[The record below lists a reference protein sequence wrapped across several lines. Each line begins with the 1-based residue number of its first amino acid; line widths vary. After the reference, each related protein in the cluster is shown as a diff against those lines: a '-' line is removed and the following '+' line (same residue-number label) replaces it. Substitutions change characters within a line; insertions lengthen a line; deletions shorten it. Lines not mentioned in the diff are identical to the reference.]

1 MVVSELVE
9 DLEAALAQSPAA
21 ATWRVGVAT
30 YTAGPGSDIDVMYVG
45 SFHTDPDDEF
55 FLVPEGM
62 GAAFGLEES
71 ALSAKALLD
80 DLLAEPDWADFI
92 AYVRSGVVELPDGSV
107 ASRNMPVWG
116 AGIHQDAQLVYFYYG
131 AAGSGP

>member
-21 ATWRVGVAT
+21 ASWRVGVAT

-45 SFHTDPDDEF
+45 SFHTDADDEF

-62 GAAFGLEES
+62 GAAFGLEEG

-80 DLLAEPDWADFI
+80 GLLAEPDWADFI

-107 ASRNMPVWG
+107 ASRNMPLWG